1 MEKKYF
7 NTKKGSVEE
16 RINKI
21 ASEQPTIN
29 TTYKPDVKLTTE
41 KKYFETKP
49 GSIGDIAAKVV
60 SENNGLVGV
69 GGGRT
74 TKGGPQMYAVT
85 DTYHFGGK
93 GKDDVDMS
101 YKITAHVRA
110 NNINSAES
118 AGEALV
124 KRSSE
129 YKEIL
134 AKVQKKGY
142 DTTPSI
148 DGGNVTKSSSSSEKV
163 NVNRVSG
170 TTVSNTPLSKREGMD
185 PVNKDAVKKKFA
197 DRKDKDIDNDGD
209 VDSSD
214 KFLHKR
220 RKAISKAMNENPAVA
235 MGVAGATAAG
245 TAIGNKVGDKITSS
259 KKMKEDLGKEDEP
272 KVKKIIGKLKKAS
285 DAHAGQAK
293 DLQKAMTEDDMAKF
307 HKMQKDGKSA
317 EQIAKALDID
327 VKSTKKLM
335 DSVMPDD
342 KGEFINK
349 QKHAAAKRGE
359 KKPIDPEPK
368 IGQIIKGEKETTRAN
383 GHMTKKKFSEMR
395 MKLGQKG
402 KTETGKEAPVIDTE
416 PKAEKI

>member
-1 MEKKYF
+1 M
-7 NTKKGSVEE
+7 G
-16 RINKI
+16 
-21 ASEQPTIN
+21 Q
-29 TTYKPDVKLTTE
+29 
-41 KKYFETKP
+41 KYFETKEGSLEAVSTKIAQEQPTIKKQEPNVKLERKTYFENKP
-49 GSIGDIAAKVV
+49 GSLEDLASKVV
-60 SENNGLVGV
+60 S
-69 GGGRT
+69 
-74 TKGGPQMYAVT
+74 
-85 DTYHFGGK
+85 
-93 GKDDVDMS
+93 
-101 YKITAHVRA
+101 
-110 NNINSAES
+110 
-118 AGEALV
+118 
-124 KRSSE
+124 
-129 YKEIL
+129 
-134 AKVQKKGY
+134 
-142 DTTPSI
+142 
-148 DGGNVTKSSSSSEKV
+148 
-163 NVNRVSG
+163 
-170 TTVSNTPLSKREGMD
+170 EGMD

-220 RKAISKAMNENPAVA
+220 RKAISKA
-235 MGVAGATAAG
+235 
-245 TAIGNKVGDKITSS
+245 
-259 KKMKEDLGKEDEP
+259 MKEDLGKEDEP

-349 QKHAAAKRGE
+349 KKHDAAQRGE